1 MPKEA
6 EGGGD
11 KESKEERAQ
20 DAPEQT
26 VRKRVRANTPSP
38 HRGNTL
44 QGETQGQKNR
54 DDSVSIDRRQQHFL
68 RYHVQRGRNTV

>member
-1 MPKEA
+1 MKLPNSICYLADFSMQKEA

-38 HRGNTL
+38 HRENTP
-44 QGETQGQKNR
+44 QGETHR
-54 DDSVSIDRRQQHFL
+54 DKKK
-68 RYHVQRGRNTV
+68 